1 MLEQRLISNSVAKGN
16 LWRPFAISV
25 WRTPPCTRLITPV
38 AWAALALFVTVD
50 LIWFILSPMVFAPA
64 NFRLVG
70 QSILL
75 FGGLSAMPKLVVF
88 RLTGDSSPI
97 SKFILSISD
106 KVARFLRAIV
116 FTLGFGFAGC
126 IFTYLAASLGW
137 PLQDAQLAAVDSS
150 MGFNW
155 LDLLISA
162 NSSPLFGAVLKAAYH
177 SSATQIV
184 GVCLLLAATN
194 RDKRLAE
201 FLTLFSVTF
210 VVVGAI
216 SALVPAAGPY
226 AYFQPP
232 KTFFTSFSTDAGM
245 WHYQVLQ
252 TLRNE
257 PVPVL
262 SLMNVQGLVTFPSF
276 HTCLAI
282 ITAYAVRGIRFVAL
296 PVAILNGLVIVSTL
310 PEGGH
315 YLIDVIAGAIISV
328 IAIIAARTR
337 DRPRS
342 IVPKLQN

>member
-1 MLEQRLISNSVAKGN
+1 
-16 LWRPFAISV
+16 
-25 WRTPPCTRLITPV
+25 
-38 AWAALALFVTVD
+38 
-50 LIWFILSPMVFAPA
+50 
-64 NFRLVG
+64 
-70 QSILL
+70 
-75 FGGLSAMPKLVVF
+75 
-88 RLTGDSSPI
+88 
-97 SKFILSISD
+97 
-106 KVARFLRAIV
+106 
-116 FTLGFGFAGC
+116 
-126 IFTYLAASLGW
+126 
-137 PLQDAQLAAVDSS
+137 
-150 MGFNW
+150 
-155 LDLLISA
+155 
-162 NSSPLFGAVLKAAYH
+162 
-177 SSATQIV
+177 
-184 GVCLLLAATN
+184 
-194 RDKRLAE
+194 
-201 FLTLFSVTF
+201 VTF

-315 YLIDVIAGAIISV
+315 YLIDVIAGAIISI
-328 IAIIAARTR
+328 IAIVAARTR
-337 DRPRS
+337 DLPRS